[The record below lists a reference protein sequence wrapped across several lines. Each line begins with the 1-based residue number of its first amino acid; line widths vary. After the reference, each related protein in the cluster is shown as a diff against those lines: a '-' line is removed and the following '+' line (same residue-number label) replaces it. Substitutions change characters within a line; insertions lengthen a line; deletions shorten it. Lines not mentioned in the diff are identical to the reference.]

1 MIWYTKAMAIEWR
14 RFLKTEPCT
23 CGGWLLAVGNL
34 AELLFH
40 GLPQHTEVDSQS
52 LTPAPSWV
60 CLKKCLKMMGEN
72 SENRKFPLMIINHH
86 VSIPM
91 MIKHVSWRWTPHVWI
106 NPSHRKI
113 QMAELHQV
121 YSGHKCQT
129 LRVVTLHLNSKVR
142 DISHLSIC
150 RSLHFLFVF
159 GRIPVLL
166 GTWNECEALPRTEST
181 WINTGNKQTQCAK
194 CCSIPSQLQL
204 SQLRRF
210 RSSCSDILARC
221 GLLWHS
227 SHTMWGKMQ
236 LTNEANLG
244 LYWILYHANC
254 SVPRFCRFGRCI
266 LDCHNQYI
274 CTACMER
281 TVFFN
286 VAFSSQILVL

>member
-129 LRVVTLHLNSKVR
+129 LRVVTLHLNSTRHIAPQHMSFIAFSFCFRKNSSPSWDLKWMWSSTPDRINVNQYRKQANSMRKMLFNTITAATKPATSLPLKLLRYFGKVR
-142 DISHLSIC
+142 
-150 RSLHFLFVF
+150 
-159 GRIPVLL
+159 
-166 GTWNECEALPRTEST
+166 
-181 WINTGNKQTQCAK
+181 
-194 CCSIPSQLQL
+194 
-204 SQLRRF
+204 
-210 RSSCSDILARC
+210 LAM
-221 GLLWHS
+221 
-227 SHTMWGKMQ
+227 T
-236 LTNEANLG
+236 
-244 LYWILYHANC
+244 
-254 SVPRFCRFGRCI
+254 
-266 LDCHNQYI
+266 
-274 CTACMER
+274 
-281 TVFFN
+281 
-286 VAFSSQILVL
+286 